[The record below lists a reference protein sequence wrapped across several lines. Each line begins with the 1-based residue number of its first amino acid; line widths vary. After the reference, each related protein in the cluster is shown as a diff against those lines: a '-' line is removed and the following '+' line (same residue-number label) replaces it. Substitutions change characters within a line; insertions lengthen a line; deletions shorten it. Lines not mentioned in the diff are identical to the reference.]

1 MLTAPLVDVM
11 AVSVVAVVACV
22 DDDMEAVVVCCVD
35 SVLVVG
41 DSDVKTELEAMTA
54 VVVSNC
60 VLVGDVNGSD
70 TDAGS
75 DVAGTFVEVVTDVT
89 GSDTDA
95 GSDVAGTFVDV
106 VTDVT
111 GSDAGVTT
119 DVTVTDVDNN
129 DPDVVETTDV
139 TGSDVVETTDVTGS
153 DDVVLEDAS
162 GPVDKGPVRVE
173 LVAGRSDVDE
183 SGIAVGELNV
193 VLSEKIDGVVTIV
206 PFSTTVGLLLVSKLE
221 DVGEELDD
229 ADVANGDIDW
239 FDDVAFG
246 NGDVE

>member
-60 VLVGDVNGSD
+60 VLVGDVN
-70 TDAGS
+70 
-75 DVAGTFVEVVTDVT
+75 